1 MKIQKHHPTCAAMV
15 SLLLPGCLLRT
26 GSVSQYASASPSHTA
41 GFMLLYPVWYQPGVS
56 AQPLGSKWSHSDRSP
71 SLLSY
76 NTNRDRGWEVPRI
89 TFKKTFFDS
98 YKTAYHKLFGSL
110 TKDLN
115 SRPTRLVL
123 LFDDTTQFQT
133 KPANPHPQTTSGT
146 ASTKEGHHQ
155 SHHFQPM
162 KTGNLHI
169 FN

>member
-26 GSVSQYASASPSHTA
+26 GSVFQYASASPSHTA

-76 NTNRDRGWEVPRI
+76 NTNQDRGWEVPRI
-89 TFKKTFFDS
+89 TFKKTFS
-98 YKTAYHKLFGSL
+98 NWRITAFHEYLQRQEEHP
-110 TKDLN
+110 N
-115 SRPTRLVL
+115 ARPIRQLLVSG
-123 LFDDTTQFQT
+123 DAKQFCPKPVNPYAQT
-133 KPANPHPQTTSGT
+133 VSGANF
-146 ASTKEGHHQ
+146 TKEGHHR

-162 KTGNLHI
+162 KTGNLNL